1 MYMKFKIFTISII
14 YDNIVM
20 DIYLFSL
27 LQLTIAN
34 TFCNIKQGNTIL
46 YVFGRLINE
55 RR

>member
-27 LQLTIAN
+27 FTN
-34 TFCNIKQGNTIL
+34 DH
-46 YVFGRLINE
+46 R
-55 RR
+55 